1 MGGIHPPHCLT
12 PHRMPQ
18 RAACIK
24 PALFALLA
32 VNAVIYATAG
42 RAAEGL
48 DALAWFVLL
57 VLFEMETRWPHWTRV
72 ARNAAALDLLRL
84 AAAAGIAIAAAAYLR
99 EGEWLDAANAWLW
112 IGVVAVLELEVRL
125 PSLATRNRAAMNV
138 ISYLL
143 FGALAAVALA
153 WLTQG
158 AWLDGYD
165 AVLWIAAFALIE
177 TDLLRHA
184 PQSSAIKL

>member
-1 MGGIHPPHCLT
+1 MTL
-12 PHRMPQ
+12 
-18 RAACIK
+18 IK

-32 VNAVIYATAG
+32 VNAVVYATAG

-48 DALAWFVLL
+48 DALAWFALL
-57 VLFEMETRWPHWTRV
+57 VLFEMETRWPRWTHIT
-72 ARNAAALDLLRL
+72 RNAAALDLLRL
-84 AAAAGIAIAAAAYLR
+84 AAAAGIAIAALAYLR

-125 PSLATRNRAAMNV
+125 PSLVTRNRTTINV
-138 ISYLL
+138 ISYML

-153 WLTQG
+153 WLAQG

-177 TDLLRHA
+177 TDLLRRA
-184 PQSSAIKL
+184 PQSSTVKL

>member
-1 MGGIHPPHCLT
+1 M
-12 PHRMPQ
+12 
-18 RAACIK
+18 AFIK

-72 ARNAAALDLLRL
+72 ARNAATLDLLRL

-125 PSLATRNRAAMNV
+125 PSLVTRNRTTINV
-138 ISYLL
+138 ISYAL

-153 WLTQG
+153 WLAQG
-158 AWLDGYD
+158 AWFNGYD

-177 TDLLRHA
+177 TDLLRRA
-184 PQSSAIKL
+184 PQSPAVKL

>member
-1 MGGIHPPHCLT
+1 MTL
-12 PHRMPQ
+12 
-18 RAACIK
+18 IK

-84 AAAAGIAIAAAAYLR
+84 AATAGIAIAAAAYLR

-112 IGVVAVLELEVRL
+112 IGVVAVLELEIRL
-125 PSLATRNRAAMNV
+125 PSLATRNRTTINV
-138 ISYLL
+138 ISYAL

-153 WLTQG
+153 WLAQG

-177 TDLLRHA
+177 TDLLRRA
-184 PQSSAIKL
+184 PQSSAVKL